1 MSSIEKFEF
10 LVSLQSLAETSGL
23 LIGVSRSLQAVGTDI
38 IKALGDVKCIAEILI
53 NMRQSSEDSFQ
64 KIFNA
69 AEKLANSM
77 KVAVEKPRTVGRSVF
92 IAGAITDEDSIANY
106 YRIQQF
112 LPLLDD
118 LISHLRD
125 RFGPSQKKSLSLMGL
140 VPAYIAK
147 DFSILKPAVE
157 MYADLLPS
165 EYEAQAEF
173 IVWQHK
179 WQGHE
184 MAAEINTAVA
194 ALQVC
199 RGETLPNIKVLLQIL
214 ATFPVTTAEPE
225 RVFSRLERT
234 ATAIRNMDETRLEAL
249 VLLQA
254 HLDKTPSLDSVLDK
268 FAMTEARRLQLML

>member
-1 MSSIEKFEF
+1 
-10 LVSLQSLAETSGL
+10 
-23 LIGVSRSLQAVGTDI
+23 
-38 IKALGDVKCIAEILI
+38 
-53 NMRQSSEDSFQ
+53 
-64 KIFNA
+64 
-69 AEKLANSM
+69 
-77 KVAVEKPRTVGRSVF
+77 
-92 IAGAITDEDSIANY
+92 
-106 YRIQQF
+106 
-112 LPLLDD
+112 
-118 LISHLRD
+118 
-125 RFGPSQKKSLSLMGL
+125 
-140 VPAYIAK
+140 
-147 DFSILKPAVE
+147 

-165 EYEAQAEF
+165 EYEAPGEF

-194 ALQVC
+194 VLQVC

-225 RVFSRLERT
+225 RVFSKLERT

>member
-1 MSSIEKFEF
+1 MTTP
-10 LVSLQSLAETSGL
+10 LP
-23 LIGVSRSLQAVGTDI
+23 I
-38 IKALGDVKCIAEILI
+38 ITA
-53 NMRQSSEDSFQ
+53 
-64 KIFNA
+64 FNC
-69 AEKLANSM
+69 SW
-77 KVAVEKPRTVGRSVF
+77 
-92 IAGAITDEDSIANY
+92 
-106 YRIQQF
+106 
-112 LPLLDD
+112 PLLDG
-118 LISHLRD
+118 LISHLHD
-125 RFGPSQKKSLSLMGL
+125 RFGPSQEKSLSFMGL

-147 DFSILKPAVE
+147 GFSILKPAVE

-165 EYEAQAEF
+165 EYEAPGEF

-225 RVFSRLERT
+225 RVFSKLERT
-234 ATAIRNMDETRLEAL
+234 ATAIR
-249 VLLQA
+249 
-254 HLDKTPSLDSVLDK
+254 TPSLDSVLDK

>member
-1 MSSIEKFEF
+1 
-10 LVSLQSLAETSGL
+10 
-23 LIGVSRSLQAVGTDI
+23 
-38 IKALGDVKCIAEILI
+38 
-53 NMRQSSEDSFQ
+53 
-64 KIFNA
+64 
-69 AEKLANSM
+69 
-77 KVAVEKPRTVGRSVF
+77 
-92 IAGAITDEDSIANY
+92 
-106 YRIQQF
+106 
-112 LPLLDD
+112 
-118 LISHLRD
+118 
-125 RFGPSQKKSLSLMGL
+125 
-140 VPAYIAK
+140 
-147 DFSILKPAVE
+147 

-165 EYEAQAEF
+165 EYEAPAEF

-184 MAAEINTAVA
+184 MAAEVNTAVA

-225 RVFSRLERT
+225 RVFSKLERT

>member
-1 MSSIEKFEF
+1 
-10 LVSLQSLAETSGL
+10 
-23 LIGVSRSLQAVGTDI
+23 
-38 IKALGDVKCIAEILI
+38 
-53 NMRQSSEDSFQ
+53 
-64 KIFNA
+64 
-69 AEKLANSM
+69 
-77 KVAVEKPRTVGRSVF
+77 
-92 IAGAITDEDSIANY
+92 
-106 YRIQQF
+106 
-112 LPLLDD
+112 
-118 LISHLRD
+118 
-125 RFGPSQKKSLSLMGL
+125 
-140 VPAYIAK
+140 
-147 DFSILKPAVE
+147 

-165 EYEAQAEF
+165 EYEAPGEF

-225 RVFSRLERT
+225 RVFSKLERT

>member
-1 MSSIEKFEF
+1 
-10 LVSLQSLAETSGL
+10 
-23 LIGVSRSLQAVGTDI
+23 
-38 IKALGDVKCIAEILI
+38 
-53 NMRQSSEDSFQ
+53 
-64 KIFNA
+64 
-69 AEKLANSM
+69 
-77 KVAVEKPRTVGRSVF
+77 
-92 IAGAITDEDSIANY
+92 
-106 YRIQQF
+106 
-112 LPLLDD
+112 
-118 LISHLRD
+118 
-125 RFGPSQKKSLSLMGL
+125 
-140 VPAYIAK
+140 
-147 DFSILKPAVE
+147 

-165 EYEAQAEF
+165 EYEAPGEF

-179 WQGHE
+179 WQGHV

-194 ALQVC
+194 ALQVY

-225 RVFSRLERT
+225 RVFSKLERT